1 MRISDWSSDVCSSDL
16 APVQFVLGG
25 PTYELLD
32 AWSDRIVE
40 RALQNP
46 NLLGVDKNYKPTRPE
61 IRVEIERNRA
71 ADQIRNASWRDRV
84 CQYASTSVVAGP
96 LKKTVNNT
104 RHRQLT

>member
-61 IRVEIERNRA
+61 IRVEIDRNRA
-71 ADQIRNASWRDRV
+71 ADLCIPVATICRTLETMLGSRAENGRASCRARV
-84 CQYASTSVVAGP
+84 DQNG
-96 LKKTVNNT
+96 
-104 RHRQLT
+104 